1 MLMAGELL
9 DPPGKKDIGQQ
20 MEEILAAG
28 LANPRDR
35 EETGGIEASM
45 AEGHT
50 AESVKPLSED
60 LDEESGEDDE
70 VASPMFQ
77 SQQG

>member
-1 MLMAGELL
+1 MGGEL
-9 DPPGKKDIGQQ
+9 DPGSIEKQQ
-20 MEEILAAG
+20 IEMGAAG
-28 LANPRDR
+28 SANPGDG
-35 EETGGIEASM
+35 EKTGGIETSM

-50 AESVKPLSED
+50 AESVKPLPKDPDKEP
-60 LDEESGEDDE
+60 GEDGE